1 MENLTN
7 KVFKLENGASFLI
20 VRQAS
25 YKGDTYYFASELTDD
40 GEDFTGRFAFVKDE
54 TDESGNHYI
63 KQVKD
68 ADILKVLANNIKLY

>member
-25 YKGDTYYFASELTDD
+25 YKGDTYYFAS
-40 GEDFTGRFAFVKDE
+40 
-54 TDESGNHYI
+54 
-63 KQVKD
+63 
-68 ADILKVLANNIKLY
+68 

>member
-40 GEDFTGRFAFVKDE
+40 GEDFTGRFAFVKDVVVF
-54 TDESGNHYI
+54 NF
-63 KQVKD
+63 
-68 ADILKVLANNIKLY
+68 LYYVEIDD

>member
-20 VRQAS
+20 IRQAS

-40 GEDFTGRFAFVKDE
+40 GEDFTGRFTFVKGE
-54 TDESGNHYI
+54 TSEDGSLYI
-63 KQVKD
+63 SEVVD
-68 ADILKVLANNIKLY
+68 SEILKVLANNIKLD